1 MKKKYKK
8 NTITLSHTTTD
19 QILENTLKQATE
31 LKKKGYGVFINI
43 FAQDKFDHYEVTD
56 WSFLGTGEHQDVLK
70 KFLFWATD
78 TGVSVSI
85 YDK

>member
-31 LKKKGYGVFINI
+31 LKKK
-43 FAQDKFDHYEVTD
+43 
-56 WSFLGTGEHQDVLK
+56 
-70 KFLFWATD
+70 
-78 TGVSVSI
+78 
-85 YDK
+85 